1 MTTALYQEF
10 EGDTGFKGDTN
21 VIDGTLE
28 VTGTTTLTGVV
39 TLTGGIAG
47 GTVKLVSGPSGTA
60 TSAAWTTGPPA
71 FTSTQQYILCTAG
84 STTYRIPVFLNA

>member
-1 MTTALYQEF
+1 MATALYQEF
-10 EGDTGFKGDTN
+10 EADTGFKGDTN
-21 VIDGTLE
+21 VFDGTVT
-28 VTGTTTLTGVV
+28 VTGVA